1 MLRSVS
7 VLIALSLSIT
17 GCATKYSESYNQNQ
31 TEQNSSEK
39 NILEQVEENTVDS
52 ESTFIEAEK
61 RYATALKANMAFY
74 SPRNI
79 QNAKESLKLAR
90 AQELNAEK
98 EASLKSSKNVLS
110 LLDEAQKNKIKVEEL
125 LPKIL
130 TKKKVLEELKTPRIL
145 AAEYNTQIDD
155 IQSII
160 KKIEANESNDISKRI
175 TDIYSA
181 LETLELN
188 TLLEIYWQPAKN
200 TLLKAKKENA
210 DKNAPKSFSL
220 AVNAVNKAEDLIR
233 NDYADRIKVES
244 YGITALRTAQQA
256 LYISRDAELLVDLTA
271 KQAENKILQF
281 QELLAKIGTA
291 LESKELRHMALEDQA
306 NALAQIAETQASR
319 LTAPLNEKIT
329 KLQSLVDK
337 LQVRINNEI
346 KN

>member
-17 GCATKYSESYNQNQ
+17 GCATKYAESYNQNQ

-52 ESTFIEAEK
+52 ESTLIEAEK

-110 LLDEAQKNKIKVEEL
+110 LLNEAQKNKIKVEAL

-145 AAEYNTQIDD
+145 AAEYNTQIDN

-160 KKIEANESNDISKRI
+160 KKIEANDSNDISKRI
-175 TDIYSA
+175 TDIYSE

-188 TLLEIYWQPAKN
+188 TLLEIYWQ
-200 TLLKAKKENA
+200 
-210 DKNAPKSFSL
+210 L

-319 LTAPLNEKIT
+319 LTAPLNEKII

-337 LQVRINNEI
+337 LQTRINNEI